1 MAEQKSFRSAF
12 NGFNREDVVHYI
24 EYLTAK
30 HKAQVN
36 QLPSEAAFLKSKLA
50 EAQDAPPAE
59 SIDTEELEQMR
70 QQNISLLEQVELL
83 NREKSELEGQRDAAL
98 AENARLQ
105 SEIAEALAAAAQA
118 EVGRSDALQQLKVQS
133 SNANAELEA
142 YRRAERTERR
152 AQERAQQLYQQANGA
167 LADATVKVD
176 EAAGQISELT
186 EQCISQLQQ
195 LQAAVAG
202 SKAALKDAAETMYT
216 IRPEGDEE

>member
-24 EYLTAK
+24 EFLTAK

-36 QLPSEAAFLKSKLA
+36 QLTSEAAFLKSKLA

-152 AQERAQQLYQQANGA
+152 AKARALQL
-167 LADATVKVD
+167 
-176 EAAGQISELT
+176 
-186 EQCISQLQQ
+186 
-195 LQAAVAG
+195 
-202 SKAALKDAAETMYT
+202 
-216 IRPEGDEE
+216 

>member
-1 MAEQKSFRSAF
+1 MAEQKAFRSSF

-36 QLPSEAAFLKSKLA
+36 QLSSEAAFLKSKLA
-50 EAQDAPPAE
+50 ETQDTPAAE
-59 SIDTEELEQMR
+59 PIDSEELEQMR
-70 QQNISLLEQVELL
+70 QQNIGLLEQVELL
-83 NREKSELEGQRDAAL
+83 NREKAELEGQRDAAL

-118 EVGRSDALQQLKVQS
+118 EAGRSDALQQLKQQS

-152 AQERAQQLYQQANGA
+152 AKERAQQLYQQANGA
-167 LADATVKVD
+167 LAEATVKVD
-176 EAAGQISELT
+176 EAAGQIGELT

-202 SKAALKDAAETMYT
+202 SKAALKEAAATMYT
-216 IRPEGDEE
+216 IRPEGDAE

>member
-36 QLPSEAAFLKSKLA
+36 QLTSEAAFLKSKLA
-50 EAQDAPPAE
+50 EQPDAPATEPVC
-59 SIDTEELEQMR
+59 TEELERLR
-70 QQNISLLEQVELL
+70 QQNLALLEQVELL
-83 NREKSELEGQRDAAL
+83 GKEKAELEGQRDAAL

-118 EVGRSDALQQLKVQS
+118 EAGRSDALQQLKAQS
-133 SNANAELEA
+133 SHANAELEA

-152 AQERAQQLYQQANGA
+152 AKERAQQLYQQANGA
-167 LADATVKVD
+167 LAEATVKVD
-176 EAAGQISELT
+176 EAAGQIGELT

-202 SKAALKDAAETMYT
+202 SKAALKDAAATMYT
-216 IRPEGDEE
+216 IRPEGDTE

>member
-36 QLPSEAAFLKSKLA
+36 QLTSEAAFLKSKLA
-50 EAQDAPPAE
+50 EAQDTPVTEP
-59 SIDTEELEQMR
+59 IDAEELEQMR
-70 QQNISLLEQVELL
+70 QQNLALLEQVELL
-83 NREKSELEGQRDAAL
+83 NQQKAELEGQRDAAL

-105 SEIAEALAAAAQA
+105 GEVAEALAVAAQA
-118 EVGRSDALQQLKVQS
+118 EASRSDALQQLKAQS
-133 SNANAELEA
+133 IHANAELEA

-152 AQERAQQLYQQANGA
+152 AKERAQQLYDQANGA
-167 LADATVKVD
+167 LAQATVQVD
-176 EAAGQISELT
+176 EAADQIGELT

-202 SKAALKDAAETMYT
+202 SKSALKDAAATMYT
-216 IRPEGDEE
+216 IRPEGEAE